1 MDSERRNIV
10 LVTFDSLRADHC
22 GFVNDESDL
31 TPNLDNIA
39 RTGATFQKAVAP
51 GPRTAISVPEF
62 LTGEPMARY
71 DADTDEERM
80 ASIRKHID
88 RNETVAERLADD
100 GYSTAAFSA
109 NPWTSEETG
118 IADAF
123 ETFQRVDT
131 TDEPPLVHKPGFRL
145 LSGTSAGTGLYYLES
160 WWKKR
165 KNFAQWPV
173 FFDDIVEHVSELPE
187 PYFVWIF
194 LMDSHNPYLV
204 PREDRVDNSTLGMY
218 YGMVRGNSKF
228 RHVER
233 DSYLKQNL
241 SEGVRQRVTGAYR
254 DAVRSVDRFAGQ
266 LTDSLADDNPIFVF
280 HADHGEALG
289 EHDSYGH
296 QDVLYEE
303 NIHVPVLIADT
314 AANSTTEQSDVTEPF
329 SLRLL
334 PSVIQSLSE
343 NEGVDRDILD
353 SPAIARTWNADTVA
367 LRGDRWKCILNGTE
381 IELYDLDTD
390 PEERADVTSK
400 NGDLKTKFT
409 AELEEFQDALMVV
422 EGSDILDNIDLSTDA
437 EERLRTLG
445 YKN

>member
-1 MDSERRNIV
+1 MDSPRRNIV

-22 GFVNDESDL
+22 GFINEGSDL
-31 TPNLDNIA
+31 TPNLDELG
-39 RTGATFQKAVAP
+39 RTGTTFQTAIAP

-71 DADTDEERM
+71 DTETDEERM
-80 ASIRKHID
+80 ASIYEHID
-88 RNETVAERLADD
+88 THGTVAETLADD
-100 GYSTAAFSA
+100 GYSTAVFSA
-109 NPWTSEETG
+109 NPWTCEETG
-118 IADAF
+118 ISDAF
-123 ETFQRVDT
+123 ETFRRVDT
-131 TDEPPLVHKPGFRL
+131 TDKPPLVHKPGFKL

-173 FFDDIVEHVSELPE
+173 FFDDIVDQIEELSE

-204 PREDRVDNSTLGMY
+204 PRKDRVDNSTLGMY

-228 RHVER
+228 RHVKR

-241 SEGVRQRVTGAYR
+241 SKGVRKRVIGAYR

-266 LTDSLADDNPIFVF
+266 LTESLSDDDPMFLF
-280 HADHGEALG
+280 HADHGEGLG

-296 QDVLYEE
+296 QNVLYEE
-303 NIHVPVLIADT
+303 NIHVPLLIADT
-314 AANSTTEQSDVTEPF
+314 AADSTTDRSDVIEPF

-334 PSVIQSLSE
+334 PSLIQSLSE
-343 NEGVDRDILD
+343 NEGVGNELPDG
-353 SPAIARTWNADTVA
+353 PAFARTWNADTVA
-367 LRGDRWKCILNGTE
+367 LRDSRWKCILNASDA
-381 IELYDLDTD
+381 ELYDLRTD
-390 PEERADVTSK
+390 PDEQTDVK
-400 NGDLKTKFT
+400 LEYGDLEDKFT
-409 AELEEFQDALMVV
+409 GQLNEFRDGLPVAEV
-422 EGSDILDNIDLSTDA
+422 SDELNSVTLSTDA

-445 YKN
+445 YKD